1 MTAALVDLD
10 PDVMVAAAI
19 ASGTEVPDAS
29 EKARALAA
37 AALAAADREV
47 MADIVDHLA
56 AGYVPSGRTGPRV
69 SDYGSCRRSVW
80 YREAPP
86 DGFVRDPEMY
96 DRQAA
101 LGTILHAA
109 AANARAARYPWRW
122 YEYEVTVPGLD
133 KPGRV
138 DEYDPVLGVV
148 SDLKTGGTRKWD
160 RIGDEGPNLSV
171 WGQVLIYGLA
181 LTALGLPVRAVRIMV
196 VNRDTGEEEHFV
208 RDYDPAAARAAL
220 DELVDL
226 ATGLDFGI
234 VPPRDGTGP
243 STDWQ
248 CRSCF
253 ARSHCWNVA
262 AATDAGRSPE
272 SYTVLGEEPDD
283 PSIIW
288 AAEQF
293 LAAKA
298 ARLAADAAYDE
309 AKALLQ
315 GIEPRQYG
323 DVIIE
328 VGRNTSVEYKDSF
341 EKLVG
346 LYGLSEAYRPPVS
359 DVAEPTRKTTRYTTA
374 KRVRAA
380 KRGKGTTAADGSVA
394 A

>member
-1 MTAALVDLD
+1 VTASTLALA

-19 ASGTEVPDAS
+19 ASGTEVPDATDS
-29 EKARALAA
+29 ARALAA

-47 MADIVDHLA
+47 MADIVAHLA
-56 AGYVPSGRTGPRV
+56 AAYTPSGRSGPRV
-69 SDYGSCRRSVW
+69 SDFGSCRRSVW

-86 DGFVRDPEMY
+86 DGFTPDPAQY

-109 AANARAARYPWRW
+109 AATARAARYPWRW
-122 YEYEVTVPGLD
+122 YEYELTIPGLD

-160 RIGDEGPNLSV
+160 RIGEDGPDGSV

-181 LTALGLPVRAVRIMV
+181 LDAAGLPVRTVRIMV
-196 VNRDTGEEEHFV
+196 VNRDTGAEEHYV

-220 DELVDL
+220 DELVEL
-226 ATGLDFGI
+226 ATALDFGV
-234 VPPRDGTGP
+234 VPPRDGYGP

-262 AATDAGRSPE
+262 AAAEAARSPE
-272 SYTVLGEEPDD
+272 SYTVLGADPDD
-283 PSIIW
+283 ESIVW

-298 ARLAADAAYDE
+298 ARSAADEAYE
-309 AKALLQ
+309 VAKALIQ
-315 GIEPRQYG
+315 GIEPATYG
-323 DVIIE
+323 EIVIDT
-328 VGRNTSVEYKDSF
+328 GRSTTVEYKDGF
-341 EKLVG
+341 ERVVA
-346 LYGLSEAYRPPVS
+346 LYGLSEANRPPVAEI
-359 DVAEPTRKTTRYTTA
+359 AEPTKKTSRYTTA
-374 KRVRAA
+374 RRVRAA
-380 KRGKGTTAADGSVA
+380 QRGRKAKAPAAGEA